1 MTQVTDHGEGL
12 HSIKVPVPVPDNPL
26 GHTLPAHQ

>member
-12 HSIKVPVPVPDNPL
+12 HGIKVPIPDNPL
-26 GHTLPAHQ
+26 GHTLLAHQ